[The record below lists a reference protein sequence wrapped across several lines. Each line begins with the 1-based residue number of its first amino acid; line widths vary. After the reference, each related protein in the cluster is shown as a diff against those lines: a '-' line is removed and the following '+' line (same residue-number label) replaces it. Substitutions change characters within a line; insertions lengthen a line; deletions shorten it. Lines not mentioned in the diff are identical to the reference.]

1 MSTIKDIIA
10 LDRSQMDDL
19 LVDDRMF
26 GIRVW
31 RDRETNEVSVEY
43 YDFKKHN
50 WVLMD
55 GTLKDPQLKEEDNNE

>member
-19 LVDDRMF
+19 LVDDRIS

-31 RDRETNEVSVEY
+31 RDRETDEVSIEY
-43 YDFKKHN
+43 YDFKEYN

-55 GTLKDPQLKEEDNNE
+55 GTLKDPQLEEEDV

>member
-1 MSTIKDIIA
+1 MSTIKNIVA

-31 RDRETNEVSVEY
+31 RDRETNEVSAIRRGER
-43 YDFKKHN
+43 
-50 WVLMD
+50 
-55 GTLKDPQLKEEDNNE
+55 

>member
-19 LVDDRMF
+19 LVDDRISS
-26 GIRVW
+26 IRVW
-31 RDRETNEVSVEY
+31 RNRETDEVSIEY
-43 YDFKKHN
+43 YDFKEHN

-55 GTLKDPQLKEEDNNE
+55 GTLKDPQLEEEDD

>member
-1 MSTIKDIIA
+1 MSTIKDIVA

-31 RDRETNEVSVEY
+31 RDRETSEVSVEY

-50 WVLMD
+50 WVLMN
-55 GTLKDPQLKEEDNNE
+55 GTLKDPQLEEEDD

>member
-1 MSTIKDIIA
+1 MSTIKDIVA

-31 RDRETNEVSVEY
+31 RDRETSEVSVEY
-43 YDFKKHN
+43 YDFKKYN
-50 WVLMD
+50 WVLMN
-55 GTLKDPQLKEEDNNE
+55 GTLKDPQLEEEDD